1 LVRADGKGTQV
12 TYHGWPFYHYIRD
25 QKPGD
30 VIGQYG
36 SRYTLIPQ
44 GTIPVGGTNVAPD
57 SGEPGAVMPGE
68 TGAAG
73 SKGNKGDK
81 GDSGAAGADGA
92 DGAAGPAG
100 SAGSAGT
107 AAESGGGGSGLAI
120 FALILAIVAIAAAGR
135 SIMMGRKSSE

>member
-1 LVRADGKGTQV
+1 MVRADGKGTQV
-12 TYHGWPFYHYIRD
+12 TYHGWPFYHYVRD

-36 SRYTLIPQ
+36 SRYTLTPQ
-44 GTIPVGGTNVAPD
+44 GTLLVGGTNVAPD

-92 DGAAGPAG
+92 DGAAGTCG
-100 SAGSAGT
+100 SC
-107 AAESGGGGSGLAI
+107 GLRWYR
-120 FALILAIVAIAAAGR
+120 G
-135 SIMMGRKSSE
+135 